1 MNETNPMHDY
11 RKMWM
16 DLGLDLRRH
25 DAMLEALPAIYEE
38 VYLSQEQRP
47 TGMAYFDFVVSE
59 IHGARVRELVNHKAQ
74 GGKVIGTFCVYVPEE
89 VIVAADAVSVGLCGG
104 LDLTV
109 PDGERVL
116 PRNLCPLIKSAFGFK
131 VARMCPYFEA
141 CDLVVG
147 ETTCDGKKKAWEL
160 LDEYVPTYVMELPQK
175 KTPQDEEMW
184 LTEVKAFVSQVE
196 GATGNRITSERL
208 AQGIAK
214 IDAKRA
220 ALQRL
225 YDLRKAD
232 PAPISGLDALLVMQI
247 SFYDDPVRFA
257 EKTNA
262 LADEMEEKVRH
273 GEDAQPGGAP
283 RILVAGSPMPIPF
296 WKLHAI
302 VEGSG
307 AIVVAEESCTG
318 TRYLTGPTEVE
329 GEGLEAQIRA
339 IAQRQL
345 KTHCAC
351 FTPNTERMEDI
362 LCLARE
368 YKADGVILFSLQFC
382 QPYLLEAVK
391 AEKLLE
397 NEGIPT
403 LRLETDYS
411 QEDVGQLKTRLE
423 AFLEVIRQ

>member
-1 MNETNPMHDY
+1 MSDY
-11 RKMWM
+11 HTMWA
-16 DLGLDLRRH
+16 DLGLDLKRH
-25 DAMLEALPAIYEE
+25 DAMLEALPAIYGDL
-38 VYLSQEQRP
+38 YLSQENRP
-47 TGMAYFDFVVSE
+47 TGMGYFDFVISE
-59 IHGARVRELVNHKAQ
+59 IHGARVKELVDHKAQ

-89 VIVAADAVSVGLCGG
+89 VIVAADAIGVGLCGG

-131 VARMCPYFEA
+131 VARMCPYFQA
-141 CDLVVG
+141 CDFVVG

-175 KTPQDEEMW
+175 KTPQDEAMW
-184 LTEVKAFVSQVE
+184 LGEVKAFVSRVE
-196 GATGNRITSERL
+196 EAMGKEITSERL
-208 AQGIAK
+208 AQGIAR

-232 PAPISGLDALLVMQI
+232 PVPISGLDALLAMQI
-247 SFYDDPVRFA
+247 SFYDDPVRFT
-257 EKTNA
+257 EKVNA
-262 LADEMEEKVRH
+262 LADELEERVRR
-273 GEDAQPGGAP
+273 GEGVKAAGTP

-302 VEGSG
+302 IEGSE
-307 AIVVAEESCTG
+307 AVVVTEESCTG
-318 TRYLTGPTEVE
+318 TRYLTGPTEVKVE
-329 GEGLEAQIRA
+329 GEGLEAQLRA
-339 IAQRQL
+339 IARRQL
-345 KTHCAC
+345 ETHCAC

-362 LCLARE
+362 LRLARE
-368 YKADGVILFSLQFC
+368 YKANGVILFSLQFC
-382 QPYLLEAVK
+382 QPYLVEAVK

-397 NEGIPT
+397 KEGVPT

-411 QEDVGQLKTRLE
+411 QEDVGQLKTRFE
-423 AFLEVIRQ
+423 AFLEVIRR